1 MVSWVL
7 VCFRG
12 YVFTVGLLTFV
23 LRVGLGWL
31 GALTGTVLGSM
42 VGLGNTPV
50 VGYSLAGFLLG
61 VGLQLGFAVRVR
73 WTYLSISFRN
83 ASLWAVVWWIRLRLV
98 VLSWLTLMTSTAGT
112 FVLRT
117 RRWFAALMRLLRGA
131 TTGRLAI
138 RNGPVGLLGRVRR
151 TLLGPAVGTWT
162 GRMVSGRVGLGPSA
176 VTLLATYVV
185 P

>member
-1 MVSWVL
+1 M
-7 VCFRG
+7 
-12 YVFTVGLLTFV
+12 VGLLTFV

-31 GALTGTVLGSM
+31 GALTGTVLDSV

-83 ASLWAVVWWIRLRLV
+83 ASLWVVVWWIRLRLV

-117 RRWFAALMRLLRGA
+117 RRWLAALVRLLRGA

-176 VTLLATYVV
+176 VTLLAT
-185 P
+185 